1 MNIDRRDLVPP
12 GLQHIF
18 GLTLNKC
25 FALTCKS
32 WNCTGSPPGLDSAE
46 ATRTPVWQS
55 EVLNIEHVRHSDWMA
70 IGRQCKQEQITWK
83 YPPPSKRNLGKATK
97 IKYPVHSITIAIDFG
112 DALYALANASR
123 SSTHDSTKWHLFRKV
138 HKTHARPN
146 HPNHSHVSVNVR
158 QTLKVIVA
166 ITLHI
171 LHTSKQIILTKQTRK
186 SNLSNWKL

>member
-1 MNIDRRDLVPP
+1 MLRFD
-12 GLQHIF
+12 
-18 GLTLNKC
+18 
-25 FALTCKS
+25 KS
-32 WNCTGSPPGLDSAE
+32 WNCTGRFPGLDSAE

-55 EVLNIEHVRHSDWMA
+55 VLNIEHA
-70 IGRQCKQEQITWK
+70 NIGRCKQEITWK
-83 YPPPSKRNLGKATK
+83 YPPPSKRNLGKAT
-97 IKYPVHSITIAIDFG
+97 IDFA

-138 HKTHARPN
+138 HKAHARPN
-146 HPNHSHVSVNVR
+146 HPNHSHKHVSVNVR

-171 LHTSKQIILTKQTRK
+171 LHTSKQIILTKQTRN